1 MNKERNGAI
10 KFGLVFIGAS
20 ALIVGSAAWI
30 VKKAKEESQTIAKDK
45 VNVADLEKLGNANML
60 KGPPAG
66 SSGGISFG
74 DSGRVA
80 VTTFEQ
86 PVEDPGVFSKEKGVA
101 AQQIQELV
109 DQIGLVDSREA
120 PILVKTQTQ
129 KVIHQTPDGPVE
141 SEIYVTEDGKVL
153 HNKQE
158 VLDEFI
164 SRSVTPEVVGNLA
177 AGKNKS
183 VLDSLL
189 DGSPINISNFITAK
203 PENFP
208 SDKNSSERIK
218 AVGQTLTVNNPGG
231 SSDAAIP
238 NFSRLRAVGTDLS
251 NVDVLKVQNPD
262 FLREIKSGQGPL
274 TPEQKILVNQQ
285 RLKIDPRNQTSSDR
299 TEIARNVA
307 AGVAEKQI
315 VTARAADLNKAGY
328 DEVKAKEFLAS
339 KGLKIN
345 GQLSA
350 QQFAALERQLTA

>member
-1 MNKERNGAI
+1 
-10 KFGLVFIGAS
+10 
-20 ALIVGSAAWI
+20 
-30 VKKAKEESQTIAKDK
+30 
-45 VNVADLEKLGNANML
+45 
-60 KGPPAG
+60 
-66 SSGGISFG
+66 
-74 DSGRVA
+74 
-80 VTTFEQ
+80 
-86 PVEDPGVFSKEKGVA
+86 
-101 AQQIQELV
+101 
-109 DQIGLVDSREA
+109 
-120 PILVKTQTQ
+120 
-129 KVIHQTPDGPVE
+129 
-141 SEIYVTEDGKVL
+141 
-153 HNKQE
+153 
-158 VLDEFI
+158 
-164 SRSVTPEVVGNLA
+164 
-177 AGKNKS
+177 
-183 VLDSLL
+183 
-189 DGSPINISNFITAK
+189 
-203 PENFP
+203 
-208 SDKNSSERIK
+208 
-218 AVGQTLTVNNPGG
+218 VNNPGG

-251 NVDVLKVQNPD
+251 NVDILKVQNPD